1 MKYNLTPFNI
11 SGVDTQEPLITMHCS
26 ATVELS
32 VNSYADISLSM
43 TGTNQVG
50 MDALLSGGTPVEFSF
65 GEEITSRG
73 TITSACVMQFKLG
86 ERLSV
91 NGRSSEDI
99 MIEDPFEEE
108 MNCDAYVSEDIA
120 FGNDFIETFESAVT
134 LDKFIDMVTLELSE
148 NLGINTC
155 SIILDETI
163 IPVHRRTSNGRRVT
177 VNSENYTIYYDGK
190 NILDSYGS
198 NEWIEIGRDTEK
210 ITVYS
215 NSGIPVKGRLIYKER
230 FL

>member
-1 MKYNLTPFNI
+1 
-11 SGVDTQEPLITMHCS
+11 MHCS

-50 MDALLSGGTPVEFSF
+50 MKALLSGGTSVEFNF
-65 GEEITSRG
+65 EEELTSSG
-73 TITSACVMQFKLG
+73 IVTSTCIMRFQLG
-86 ERLSV
+86 EKLSV
-91 NGRSSEDI
+91 DGRSSEDI
-99 MIEDPFEEE
+99 MINDPFEEE
-108 MNCDAYVSEDIA
+108 IYCDVYASEDIA
-120 FGNDFIETFESAVT
+120 FDNDFIETFDSAVA
-134 LDKFIDMVTLELSE
+134 LDKFIDMVTMELGE

-163 IPVHRRTSNGRRVT
+163 IPVRCRTSSGRRVT

-198 NEWIEIGRDTEK
+198 NRWIEIGRDTEK

-215 NSGIPVKGRLIYKER
+215 NNGIPVKGRLIYKER

>member
-11 SGVDTQEPLITMHCS
+11 SGTDEQEPLITMHCS

-32 VNSYADISLSM
+32 VSSYTDISLSM

-50 MDALLSGGTPVEFSF
+50 MDALLSGGTSVEFSF
-65 GEEITSRG
+65 GEEITSSG
-73 TITSACVMQFKLG
+73 IVTSACVMQFQLDEKLG
-86 ERLSV
+86 V

-108 MNCDAYVSEDIA
+108 INCDVYVSEDIA
-120 FGNDFIETFESAVT
+120 FGNDFIEDFRFTT
-134 LDKFIDMVTLELSE
+134 MLDKFIDMVAMELSE
-148 NLGINTC
+148 NLSINTQ
-155 SIILDETI
+155 STILDETI
-163 IPVHRRTSNGRRVT
+163 IAIPYRTYYNENVT
-177 VNSENYTIYYDGK
+177 INSENYTVFCDGR
-190 NILDSYGS
+190 NILDSYHS
-198 NEWIEIGRDTEK
+198 NAWIEIGRDTEK

-215 NSGIPVKGRLIYKER
+215 NNGIPIKGRLIYKER

>member
-1 MKYNLTPFNI
+1 
-11 SGVDTQEPLITMHCS
+11 MHCS

-43 TGTNQVG
+43 TGTNQIG
-50 MDALLSGGTPVEFSF
+50 MDVLLSGGTPVEFSF
-65 GEEITSRG
+65 GEEITSSG
-73 TITSACVMQFKLG
+73 IIISVCAMQFQLDEKLNA
-86 ERLSV
+86 

-99 MIEDPFEEE
+99 MIDDPFEEE
-108 MNCDAYVSEDIA
+108 IYCNTHISEDIA
-120 FGNDFIETFESAVT
+120 VGNDFIETFESAVA
-134 LDKFIDMVTLELSE
+134 LDKFIDMVTMELGE
-148 NLGINTC
+148 NLGINTS

-163 IPVHRRTSNGRRVT
+163 IPVRCRTSSDRRVT

-215 NSGIPVKGRLIYKER
+215 NSGVPVKGRLIYKER

>member
-1 MKYNLTPFNI
+1 
-11 SGVDTQEPLITMHCS
+11 MHCS

-50 MDALLSGGTPVEFSF
+50 MDALLSGGTLVEFSF
-65 GEEITSRG
+65 GEEITSSG
-73 TITSACVMQFKLG
+73 IVTSTCVMRFQLDEKLTA
-86 ERLSV
+86 

-108 MNCDAYVSEDIA
+108 VNCDVYASEDVE
-120 FGNDFIETFESAVT
+120 FGNDFIEVFESGVT
-134 LDKFIDMVTLELSE
+134 LDKFIDMVIMELSE

-163 IPVHRRTSNGRRVT
+163 IPVHCRTSSGRRMT
-177 VNSENYTIYYDGK
+177 VNSENYTVYYDGK

-198 NEWIEIGRDTEK
+198 NDWIEIGRDTEK

-215 NSGIPVKGRLIYKER
+215 NSGVPVKGRLIYKER

>member
-50 MDALLSGGTPVEFSF
+50 MHALLSGGTPVEFSF
-65 GEEITSRG
+65 GEEITSSG
-73 TITSACVMQFKLG
+73 TITSACVMQFQLVEKMN
-86 ERLSV
+86 V

-99 MIEDPFEEE
+99 MIEDPVEEE
-108 MNCDAYVSEDIA
+108 MDCNAYISEDIA
-120 FGNDFIETFESAVT
+120 FGNDFIETFESAVV
-134 LDKFIDMVTLELSE
+134 LDKFIDMVIMELSE

-163 IPVHRRTSNGRRVT
+163 IPVHCRTSSGRRVT
-177 VNSENYTIYYDGK
+177 VNSENYTVYCDGK
-190 NILDSYGS
+190 NILDCYGS

>member
-11 SGVDTQEPLITMHCS
+11 SGTDEQEPLITMHCS

-32 VNSYADISLSM
+32 VSSYTDISLSM

-65 GEEITSRG
+65 GEEITSSG
-73 TITSACVMQFKLG
+73 IVTSACVMQFQLDEKLG
-86 ERLSV
+86 V

-108 MNCDAYVSEDIA
+108 LNCDVYVSEDIA
-120 FGNDFIETFESAVT
+120 FGNDFIEDFRFTT
-134 LDKFIDMVTLELSE
+134 MLDKFIDMVAMELSE
-148 NLGINTC
+148 NLSINTQ
-155 SIILDETI
+155 STILDETI
-163 IPVHRRTSNGRRVT
+163 IAIPYRTYYNQNVT
-177 VNSENYTIYYDGK
+177 INSENYTVFCDGR
-190 NILDSYGS
+190 NILDSYHS
-198 NEWIEIGRDTEK
+198 NAWIEIGRDTEK

-215 NSGIPVKGRLIYKER
+215 NNGIPIKGRLIYKER

>member
-1 MKYNLTPFNI
+1 
-11 SGVDTQEPLITMHCS
+11 MHCS

-65 GEEITSRG
+65 GEEITSSG
-73 TITSACVMQFKLG
+73 TATSTCVMQFQLS
-86 ERLSV
+86 ERLNT

-99 MIEDPFEEE
+99 MIEDPFEEK
-108 MNCDAYVSEDIA
+108 MNCDVYASENII
-120 FGNDFIETFESAVT
+120 FGNDFIETFESGVT
-134 LDKFIDMVTLELSE
+134 LDKFIDMVIMELSE

-155 SIILDETI
+155 SIILEETI
-163 IPVHRRTSNGRRVT
+163 IPVHCRTSSGRRVI

-190 NILDSYGS
+190 NILDNYGS
-198 NEWIEIGRDTEK
+198 NEWIEVGRNTEK

-215 NSGIPVKGRLIYKER
+215 NNGVPVKGRLIYRER

>member
-1 MKYNLTPFNI
+1 
-11 SGVDTQEPLITMHCS
+11 MHCS

-50 MDALLSGGTPVEFSF
+50 MDALLSGGTPVEFRF
-65 GEEITSRG
+65 GEEITSNG
-73 TITSACVMQFKLG
+73 TITSACAMQFQLG
-86 ERLSV
+86 EKLSV

-108 MNCDAYVSEDIA
+108 MDFNTYISEDIA
-120 FGNDFIETFESAVT
+120 FDNDFIETLELTVI
-134 LDKFIDMVTLELSE
+134 LDKFIDMVIMELSE
-148 NLGINTC
+148 NLGINTR

-163 IPVHRRTSNGRRVT
+163 IPVHFRTSSGRRVI
-177 VNSENYTIYYDGK
+177 VNSENYTVYYDGK
-190 NILDSYGS
+190 NILDRYGS

-215 NSGIPVKGRLIYKER
+215 NSGVPVKGRLIYKER

>member
-1 MKYNLTPFNI
+1 
-11 SGVDTQEPLITMHCS
+11 MHCS

-50 MDALLSGGTPVEFSF
+50 MDALLSCGTPVEFSF
-65 GEEITSRG
+65 EENITSSG
-73 TITSACVMQFKLG
+73 TVISTCIMKFQLDEKLG
-86 ERLSV
+86 V
-91 NGRSSEDI
+91 NGQSSEDI
-99 MIEDPFEEE
+99 MINDPFEEE
-108 MNCDAYVSEDIA
+108 MNCKVYVSEDIA
-120 FGNDFIETFESAVT
+120 FDNDFIEAFESGVT
-134 LDKFIDMVTLELSE
+134 LDKFIDMVAMEVSE

-163 IPVHRRTSNGRRVT
+163 IPIRCRTSSGRRVI
-177 VNSENYTIYYDGK
+177 VNSENYTVYYNGK
-190 NILDSYGS
+190 NILDCYGS

>member
-1 MKYNLTPFNI
+1 
-11 SGVDTQEPLITMHCS
+11 MHCS

-32 VNSYADISLSM
+32 VSSYTDISLSM

-50 MDALLSGGTPVEFSF
+50 MDALLSGGTLVEFSF
-65 GEEITSRG
+65 GEEITSSG
-73 TITSACVMQFKLG
+73 IVTSACVMQFQLDEK
-86 ERLSV
+86 LSV

-108 MNCDAYVSEDIA
+108 INCEVYVSEDIA
-120 FGNDFIETFESAVT
+120 FGNDFIEDFRSTAT
-134 LDKFIDMVTLELSE
+134 LDKFIDMVAMELSE
-148 NLGINTC
+148 NLSINTR
-155 SIILDETI
+155 STILDETI
-163 IPVHRRTSNGRRVT
+163 IPIRCRTSSGRRVT
-177 VNSENYTIYYDGK
+177 VNSENYTIYYDGR

-215 NSGIPVKGRLIYKER
+215 NRGIPVKGRLIYKER

>member
-43 TGTNQVG
+43 IGTNQVG
-50 MDALLSGGTPVEFSF
+50 MHALLSGGTPVEFGF
-65 GEEITSRG
+65 GEEITSSG
-73 TITSACVMQFKLG
+73 IVTSTCVMQLQLDEKMN
-86 ERLSV
+86 V

-120 FGNDFIETFESAVT
+120 FGNDFIETFESAVI
-134 LDKFIDMVTLELSE
+134 LDKFIDMVIMELSE

-163 IPVHRRTSNGRRVT
+163 IPVHCRTSSGRRVT
-177 VNSENYTIYYDGK
+177 VNSENYTVYYDGK
-190 NILDSYGS
+190 NILDCYGS

-215 NSGIPVKGRLIYKER
+215 NSGVPVKGRLIYKER

>member
-11 SGVDTQEPLITMHCS
+11 SGTDEQEPLITMHCS

-32 VNSYADISLSM
+32 VSSYTDISLSM

-65 GEEITSRG
+65 GEEITSSG
-73 TITSACVMQFKLG
+73 IVTSACVMQFQLDEKLG
-86 ERLSV
+86 V

-108 MNCDAYVSEDIA
+108 INCDVYVSEDIA
-120 FGNDFIETFESAVT
+120 FGNDFIEDFRSTT
-134 LDKFIDMVTLELSE
+134 MLDKFIDMVAMELSE
-148 NLGINTC
+148 NLSINTQ
-155 SIILDETI
+155 STILDETI
-163 IPVHRRTSNGRRVT
+163 IAIPYRTYYNENVT
-177 VNSENYTIYYDGK
+177 INSENYTVFCDGR
-190 NILDSYGS
+190 NILDSYHS
-198 NEWIEIGRDTEK
+198 NAWIEIGRDTEK

-215 NSGIPVKGRLIYKER
+215 NNGIPIKGRLIYKER